1 MCALQAV
8 GSRVPRCS
16 VPLPP
21 RRSYPCAL
29 QACRHLSDLRQ
40 AGIRGSRGWTVGR
53 EGEEVAS
60 AQIREGERKRVPEK
74 GRRGASSSSLHAR
87 SKGISDSIKLLKVV
101 EELRFV
107 N

>member
-40 AGIRGSRGWTVGR
+40 AGIRGSRGWTVSR

-74 GRRGASSSSLHAR
+74 GRRGASSSCCTPAT
-87 SKGISDSIKLLKVV
+87 KGISDSIKLLKVV